1 MSPLTSATTDSG
13 AVPSSGVTTTT
24 TEAIIAAATSAEAA
38 AAVAQEQGATL
49 VTVHPAVIE
58 APVDVAEGQANEGE
72 EVEGDGM
79 CLDEYYKTFLRAAS
93 VQLSVMNV
101 LSERFFNPNSRTRIF
116 PPYCDFNA
124 VHQETFSL
132 IVPNM

>member
-79 CLDEYYKTFLRAAS
+79 CLDEYYKNFLRAVYSLVSMSS
-93 VQLSVMNV
+93 VKSPLIPTAWP
-101 LSERFFNPNSRTRIF
+101 E
-116 PPYCDFNA
+116 
-124 VHQETFSL
+124 FSL
-132 IVPNM
+132 NTAILMLFIRKHSV

>member
-79 CLDEYYKTFLRAAS
+79 CLDEYYKNFLRAVYSLVSMSS
-93 VQLSVMNV
+93 V
-101 LSERFFNPNSRTRIF
+101 NSSLIPTAW
-116 PPYCDFNA
+116 P
-124 VHQETFSL
+124 EFSL
-132 IVPNM
+132 NTAILMLFIRKHSV

>member
-79 CLDEYYKTFLRAAS
+79 CLDEYYRNFLRAQS
-93 VQLSVMNV
+93 TVYSLV
-101 LSERFFNPNSRTRIF
+101 L
-116 PPYCDFNA
+116 
-124 VHQETFSL
+124 
-132 IVPNM
+132 

>member
-79 CLDEYYKTFLRAAS
+79 CLDEYYKKFLRAVYSLVSMSS
-93 VQLSVMNV
+93 V
-101 LSERFFNPNSRTRIF
+101 NSSLIPTAW
-116 PPYCDFNA
+116 P
-124 VHQETFSL
+124 EFSL
-132 IVPNM
+132 NTAILMLFIRKHSV

>member
-13 AVPSSGVTTTT
+13 AVASSGVTTTT

-79 CLDEYYKTFLRAAS
+79 CLDEYYRNFLRAQSTVYSLVLWMFS
-93 VQLSVMNV
+93 VNRSLVPTAWP
-101 LSERFFNPNSRTRIF
+101 E
-116 PPYCDFNA
+116 
-124 VHQETFSL
+124 FSL
-132 IVPNM
+132 NTAILMLFIRKHSV

>member
-1 MSPLTSATTDSG
+1 MPLSVTQMSPLTSATTDSG

-79 CLDEYYKTFLRAAS
+79 CLDEYYKNFLRAVYSLVSMSS
-93 VQLSVMNV
+93 V
-101 LSERFFNPNSRTRIF
+101 NS
-116 PPYCDFNA
+116 
-124 VHQETFSL
+124 SL
-132 IVPNM
+132 IPTA

>member
-13 AVPSSGVTTTT
+13 AVASSGVTTTT

-79 CLDEYYKTFLRAAS
+79 CLDEYYKNFHRTL
-93 VQLSVMNV
+93 VQSSVMNV
-101 LSERFFNPNSRTRIF
+101 FSKQFLLS
-116 PPYCDFNA
+116 
-124 VHQETFSL
+124 
-132 IVPNM
+132 

>member
-1 MSPLTSATTDSG
+1 MSPLASVTTDSG
-13 AVPSSGVTTTT
+13 AVASSGVTTTT

-58 APVDVAEGQANEGE
+58 APVDVAEGHANEGE

-79 CLDEYYKTFLRAAS
+79 CLKRWIL
-93 VQLSVMNV
+93 
-101 LSERFFNPNSRTRIF
+101 
-116 PPYCDFNA
+116 
-124 VHQETFSL
+124 QEFSDSSL
-132 IVPNM
+132 Q